1 MKENT
6 PAGNIVIG
14 IVYFLIISAI
24 IYVTKLSLQ
33 SRDPQKEKAKQ
44 PKYNPHK
51 KAEDVRKKNAYR
63 QIPTLSTVVK
73 AYLLKYNIVGTL
85 LNPQKIYLLK
95 ELAFLSIYC
104 VGCLSIN
111 TLTLWPVALVLPL
124 LLASVVALEY
134 AKAGR
139 I

>member
-14 IVYFLIISAI
+14 IAYFLIVSVI

-33 SRDPQKEKAKQ
+33 SYNPQKEKAKQ
-44 PKYNPHK
+44 PKYDPHK
-51 KAEDVRKKNAYR
+51 KVEDVRKNKAY
-63 QIPTLSTVVK
+63 QPIPTISTVVK
-73 AYLLKYNIVGTL
+73 AYLFKYSIIGTF

-104 VGCLSIN
+104 VSCLSIN

-124 LLASVVALEY
+124 LLGSVVVLEY

>member
-124 LLASVVALEY
+124 LLGSVVALEY

>member
-104 VGCLSIN
+104 VSCLSIN